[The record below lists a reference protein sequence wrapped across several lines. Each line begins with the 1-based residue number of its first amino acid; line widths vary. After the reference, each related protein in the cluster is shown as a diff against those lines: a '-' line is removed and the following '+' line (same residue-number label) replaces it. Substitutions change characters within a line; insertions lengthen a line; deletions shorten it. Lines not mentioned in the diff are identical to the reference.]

1 MHFCQTKAAVACRA
15 CVLSRD
21 LSPRGE
27 GTRDEALRTSSR
39 EARAAASY
47 TNVLSA
53 RHATGKNPLSCISSG
68 TKSLLILFPGP
79 SVIAAFYAEEI
90 TLAK

>member
-1 MHFCQTKAAVACRA
+1 MNLCIFAQPRTAVASHA
-15 CVLSRD
+15 SVLSRV

-53 RHATGKNPLSCISSG
+53 RHATGKNTLSCISSG
-68 TKSLLILFPGP
+68 TKSL
-79 SVIAAFYAEEI
+79 
-90 TLAK
+90 

>member
-1 MHFCQTKAAVACRA
+1 MNVCIFAKPKAAVACHA
-15 CVLSRD
+15 CVLSRV

-39 EARAAASY
+39 EARVAASY

-53 RHATGKNPLSCISSG
+53 RHATGKNTISCIDHSR
-68 TKSLLILFPGP
+68 KYHNIP
-79 SVIAAFYAEEI
+79 
-90 TLAK
+90 